1 LSNYT
6 IANGEVTFTVPNE
19 WQLSIT
25 LTDEFGQWWFVDFK
39 DANGKEVGDAM
50 KRRVHQV
57 LEEAFDRCKIEY
69 GLFPMGV
76 TEESLRSL
84 NKKPPLVEAY
94 NILRTALVMVRLT
107 IRPLPSYSFSF
118 HITSFITSIGSY
130 SSILAVY

>member
-1 LSNYT
+1 MSNYT